1 MIQWTK
7 HLNLEQ
13 EILKSC
19 ATFTDYITEITNM
32 QVDDAQKVDI
42 VMHMCNLTEYCGPHL
57 NTSGGWWQYKL

>member
-42 VMHMCNLTEYCGPHL
+42 VMHMCNLTE
-57 NTSGGWWQYKL
+57 